1 MVDTLE
7 FPVQNTN
14 ESNFDDFE
22 LNDHRRVVTKKHS
35 SKAPRNANAIDYSDI
50 IALSREEGFKVIT
63 SDKTNKSELGKILI
77 NRLNFHSFLIFYLL
91 LAFET
96 LIVGVTMNNI
106 LNFKVEAY
114 VIFCCVLLL
123 LPIITGVLYYMA
135 PKRTVA
141 EVSSFKSSFETALII
156 TLNLILMI
164 LVCAVII
171 DLDFTSMKEITKM
184 IFVPV
189 LAFINIP
196 LYVVIRYSLLE
207 KQMYFS

>member
-1 MVDTLE
+1 
-7 FPVQNTN
+7 
-14 ESNFDDFE
+14 
-22 LNDHRRVVTKKHS
+22 
-35 SKAPRNANAIDYSDI
+35 
-50 IALSREEGFKVIT
+50 
-63 SDKTNKSELGKILI
+63 
-77 NRLNFHSFLIFYLL
+77 
-91 LAFET
+91 
-96 LIVGVTMNNI
+96 
-106 LNFKVEAY
+106 
-114 VIFCCVLLL
+114 
-123 LPIITGVLYYMA
+123 MA

-156 TLNLILMI
+156 TLNLVLMI